1 MTYEISSGHY
11 HVRGKICF
19 KIAEESANKEYYFYS
34 AWEFRNAIERFS
46 YELLRLSESEFK
58 RITKAMLKQYQPKK
72 LFSSLKEIEPDYQ
85 SLWAYINL
93 LLSVLYPGDFPKT
106 LDEKKLT
113 EVYGKLNNKLH
124 ALKIPSDTTETDLWW
139 ADFRISLQM
148 ADSLL
153 TYLTYPVF
161 GTINLNDNGREQ
173 YRRWREG
180 EIDDDTVISDFRDAF
195 QPVQL

>member
-1 MTYEISSGHY
+1 MTYEIDSGNY
-11 HVRGKICF
+11 HFRGKKCF
-19 KIAEESANKEYYFYS
+19 KIAEESGNKDYYFYC
-34 AWEFRNAIERFS
+34 AWEFRNAIERFPW
-46 YELLRLSESEFK
+46 ELLVLSESQFK
-58 RITKAMLKQYQPKK
+58 GITKAMLKQYQPKK
-72 LFSSLKEIEPDYQ
+72 LFNSLKEIEPDYK

-93 LLSVLYPGDFPKT
+93 LLSVLYPGGFPKT
-106 LDEKKLT
+106 LDENKLT

-124 ALKIPSDTTETDLWW
+124 ALKNPANTTEADLWW
-139 ADFRISLQM
+139 ADFRILLQK

-173 YRRWREG
+173 YRRWKEG
-180 EIDDDTVISDFRDAF
+180 EIDDSTVISDFRDAF